1 MGSFGCHLSLSLSL
15 SRSLSMCV
23 SVCFSHFN
31 LTSSPHFPS
40 PLPLPLPLTLPPSLH
55 SPILL
60 LFSFLQS
67 IVILLLG
74 NCSVYP
80 SPQFRWT
87 RLSQL
92 LVSQPTS
99 PHLTSPH
106 CLTTTPIC
114 SSSFI
119 QFWTI
124 PRSDRLKDK
133 QRKKRSRT
141 KNRPLFACLFHLP
154 ANPVHSPPP
163 SIKPLLLY
171 STFYHYQY
179 PGMSLSLSL
188 SCL

>member
-15 SRSLSMCV
+15 SLSMCV
-23 SVCFSHFN
+23 SACFSHFN
-31 LTSSPHFPS
+31 LISSPHFTSPL

-99 PHLTSPH
+99 PHLTSLLDH
-106 CLTTTPIC
+106 HSNLFEFFHPILDH
-114 SSSFI
+114 SS
-119 QFWTI
+119 
-124 PRSDRLKDK
+124 L
-133 QRKKRSRT
+133 
-141 KNRPLFACLFHLP
+141 RPFERQAEEEE
-154 ANPVHSPPP
+154 
-163 SIKPLLLY
+163 K
-171 STFYHYQY
+171 
-179 PGMSLSLSL
+179 
-188 SCL
+188 